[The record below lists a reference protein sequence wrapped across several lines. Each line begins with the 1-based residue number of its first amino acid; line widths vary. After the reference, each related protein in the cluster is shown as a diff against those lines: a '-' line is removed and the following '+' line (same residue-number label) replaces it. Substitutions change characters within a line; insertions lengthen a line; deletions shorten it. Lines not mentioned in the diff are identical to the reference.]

1 MESIVTTEDLRE
13 LLEAPEDAALVV
25 EEGQARVVDEAAAAD
40 ALPILSHEN
49 LTTMLDGPGADA
61 TDETLEQLASGL
73 DNAVR
78 EQGV

>member
-1 MESIVTTEDLRE
+1 MDSIVTTEDLRE

-49 LTTMLDGPGADA
+49 LTTMLDGPGAD
-61 TDETLEQLASGL
+61 TSDETLEQLASGL

-78 EQGV
+78 QQGV